1 MSNVTF
7 YLFINLFHLF
17 SYHYAF
23 NIMKTSKV
31 VPNYTLPFRN
41 RFIPCMVKIFF
52 NPLKREYGLFA
63 SITYSDDLKEI
74 GRSFWCPVRCDTQN
88 FVLRILEKLAE
99 IINCCRPTFLLMTI
113 KMMFSLISAAIHV
126 GLRSVICL
134 IIYKIAFILR
144 GL

>member
-1 MSNVTF
+1 MKVFLVGMSNVTF

-74 GRSFWCPVRCDTQN
+74 GRSFWCPVRCDTPGEALPYNGTRHVPRERPRYFFQ
-88 FVLRILEKLAE
+88 ILHPMTL
-99 IINCCRPTFLLMTI
+99 FLSNLHWMPR
-113 KMMFSLISAAIHV
+113 F
-126 GLRSVICL
+126 
-134 IIYKIAFILR
+134 F
-144 GL
+144 